1 MRLLAATLVLAT
13 LAHAEDVVLNGDT
26 FGAWRSFIVPG
37 ADERQDEQID
47 WAPSLAEGLRRAH
60 ERQKPLLL
68 WVMNGH
74 PLGCT

>member
-13 LAHAEDVVLNGDT
+13 LAHAEDAVLNGDT

-47 WAPSLAEGLRRAH
+47 WAPSLAEGLKRAH
-60 ERQKPLLL
+60 GQRKPLLL